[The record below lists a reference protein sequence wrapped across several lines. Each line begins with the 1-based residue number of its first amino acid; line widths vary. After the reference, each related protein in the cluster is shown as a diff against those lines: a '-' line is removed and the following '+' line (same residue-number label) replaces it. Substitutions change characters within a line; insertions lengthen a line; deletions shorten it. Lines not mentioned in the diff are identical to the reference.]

1 MVSHRRFM
9 AKKYIEKLAFYHFFL
24 QLPFYALPKILS
36 SACFAAGGRTLILF
50 QGF

>member
-24 QLPFYALPKILS
+24 QLPFYALPKLLS
-36 SACFAAGGRTLILF
+36 SACFAAGGER
-50 QGF
+50 